1 MRLKHLELVNF
12 RNYERAGFDL
22 QELGNLIIA
31 PNGAGKTNLLEAMA
45 YCGMGRSI
53 RFHRDEEL
61 CKEDKDHFR
70 VKGDFCQDD
79 GLELKIQLAWQEGRK
94 LAKIND
100 IPVRQ
105 LSKLYEC
112 VKIIYCAPDDM
123 NLVGGSP
130 RYRRQFFDLAISQI
144 YPPYISVLRNYM
156 HIVEQR
162 NNLLKKDY
170 QPLEKN
176 SWDRKFIQAM
186 LEVLEYRR
194 EFLNLLNREF
204 AGKYLAISEQVNL
217 IRLDYVCQMAG
228 ASPEQEEDILAC
240 LADLEPRERK
250 YQRSL
255 IGAHLDDYEFKLD
268 GRNLKTFGSQG
279 QKRITVLVLKLIQA
293 ALTERITGIKPILLF
308 DDVFAELDK
317 LHSKRI
323 RDFVDYRYQVFV
335 ASPREDVSREWGELT
350 RLNILDRQA

>member
-1 MRLKHLELVNF
+1 LRLKHLELVNF

-22 QELGNLIIA
+22 QELGNLIIE

-61 CKEDKDHFR
+61 RKEDKDYFR
-70 VKGDFCQDD
+70 VRGVFYQDD
-79 GLELKIQLAWQEGRK
+79 GLELRIQLAWQEGRK
-94 LAKIND
+94 LVKINE

-105 LSKLYEC
+105 LSRLYEC

-130 RYRRQFFDLAISQI
+130 RFRRQFFDLAISQI

-170 QPLEKN
+170 QQLEKN
-176 SWDRKFIQAM
+176 SWDQRFIQAL

-194 EFLNLLNREF
+194 KYLNLLNQEF
-204 AGKYLAISEQVNL
+204 AEKYLAISEQINL

-228 ASPEQEEDILAC
+228 AYPGQEADILAH
-240 LADLEPRERK
+240 LDDLEPRERK
-250 YQRSL
+250 HQRSL

-268 GRNLKTFGSQG
+268 GRTQKTFGSQG

-317 LHSKRI
+317 LHSKKI
-323 RDFVDYRYQVFV
+323 RDYVDHRYQVFV